1 MDMSYH
7 EENANKNTSLPESNN
22 GHGLAREV
30 IKAPDAWEEW

>member
-7 EENANKNTSLPESNN
+7 EEDANKSTPLPESNN

-30 IKAPDAWEEW
+30 IQSPDAWEEW